1 MFQACKKEK
10 IQKVTYMCPPHQFL
24 KYYILPRL
32 LQASRV
38 ALVVKD
44 LPVNAGQGPGFSP
57 WVAVHAAAKSRKRLK
72 GLIVHHGWSD
82 VFSV

>member
-1 MFQACKKEK
+1 M
-10 IQKVTYMCPPHQFL
+10 
-24 KYYILPRL
+24 
-32 LQASRV
+32 
-38 ALVVKD
+38 ALVVKV